1 MSLTEAENVFAGV
14 HEAGLNDL
22 LTAVFTTRPRL
33 LNYRTSPAVANV
45 PSAASSWTAVPP
57 IAFPGTAGIHYAVR
71 FGIPVVDIHP
81 DTTGM
86 PHPLVLGVGQVSVRT
101 TVELILLCQRGRKDD
116 PDQRPIGT
124 PIATRLEAVALGRM
138 VPVAVTPGTGSVV
151 IDVQQVELVDITPD
165 DLESVLECLVLT
177 LLRAVFGSV
186 SLPFSALRVGAFSLT
201 LLRGPE
207 AEDDQLKLYG
217 AAV

>member
-1 MSLTEAENVFAGV
+1 
-14 HEAGLNDL
+14 
-22 LTAVFTTRPRL
+22 
-33 LNYRTSPAVANV
+33 
-45 PSAASSWTAVPP
+45 
-57 IAFPGTAGIHYAVR
+57 
-71 FGIPVVDIHP
+71 
-81 DTTGM
+81 M

-165 DLESVLECLVLT
+165 DLESVLECLMLT

-201 LLRGPE
+201 LLRGRRRKAPARDTGDCVRAVPGRVIGRRPQE
-207 AEDDQLKLYG
+207 AVVRCDACDNGEIRPYAET
-217 AAV
+217 AAAA